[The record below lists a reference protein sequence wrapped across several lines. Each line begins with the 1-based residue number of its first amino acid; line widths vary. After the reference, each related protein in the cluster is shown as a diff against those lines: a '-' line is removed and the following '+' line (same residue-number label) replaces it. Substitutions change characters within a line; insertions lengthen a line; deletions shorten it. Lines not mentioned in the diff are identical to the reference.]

1 MGDQDG
7 PVVHAVPHA
16 QVVGVQHAGD
26 PLPRGVHVQVPRV
39 QVAVH
44 GHARAGVP
52 GRERRADP
60 VRPGGGLVLG
70 LGVQH
75 DGGPRGV
82 LEQDGGSA
90 VVRVGAPGRPG
101 RGARRAGGLLGHR
114 RQPVQQRGD
123 PRGVERG
130 GLGPGQQRPP
140 GQARHAR
147 EREHPALRRREDG
160 GHRHPGRPRR
170 GHAPGDPCGAR
181 GREHLQERA
190 GHDAVVAGRLDGQ
203 DRAVPRPVAAPREA
217 GPARRR
223 AEQGRERVRVGGQR
237 EARQDGVGGGPPP
250 QGTVLQDPALVRDG
264 WARRGGGGGVPGGRG
279 RGRGC
284 GSGRGR
290 RPRVRSSRPG
300 PGRARA
306 DVPAAGAG
314 RRLGCAA
321 SARPTRGRPG
331 ARRLGRCSRARP
343 PGGAQQARRRARTL
357 SRSRAAMSCSAA
369 ALI

>member
-7 PVVHAVPHA
+7 PVVHAVSHA

-26 PLPRGVHVQVPRV
+26 PLPRRVHVQVPRV

-90 VVRVGAPGRPG
+90 GVRVGAPGRPG
-101 RGARRAGGLLGHR
+101 HGARRAGGLLGHR

-147 EREHPALRRREDG
+147 EREHPVLRRREDG
-160 GHRHPGRPRR
+160 GHRHPGRPCG

-250 QGTVLQDPALVRDG
+250 QGAVLQDPALARDG
-264 WARRGGGGGVPGGRG
+264 RARRGGGGGVPGVAGEDEGAGAHAGVARASGHHVQVQDAREPTPPLQVQGVGSGAQPALARRADGLARGGSVDAHGRG
-279 RGRGC
+279 RPAGLSRPGAAPGRC
-284 GSGRGR
+284 
-290 RPRVRSSRPG
+290 PG
-300 PGRARA
+300 PGR
-306 DVPAAGAG
+306 
-314 RRLGCAA
+314 
-321 SARPTRGRPG
+321 
-331 ARRLGRCSRARP
+331 RCP
-343 PGGAQQARRRARTL
+343 ARRRR
-357 SRSRAAMSCSAA
+357 
-369 ALI
+369 